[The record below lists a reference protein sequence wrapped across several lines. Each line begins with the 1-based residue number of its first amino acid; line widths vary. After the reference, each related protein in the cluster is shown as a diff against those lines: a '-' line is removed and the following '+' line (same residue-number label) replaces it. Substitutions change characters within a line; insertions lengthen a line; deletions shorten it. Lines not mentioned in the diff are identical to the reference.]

1 MIICEY
7 LDSIYPEHRLTPTDP
22 FVKAK
27 HQIMIETYSRVTTA
41 FYKLMRKPEE
51 AVDEMNAALE
61 YFEKNLDGNFFGGEK
76 EAMVDYMIWPWYILI
91 KNDLSYILLLII
103 IIKV

>member
-1 MIICEY
+1 LLILPRIYIIELILY

-27 HQIMIETYSRVTTA
+27 HQILIETFSNNVTSA
-41 FYKLMRKPEE
+41 FYKIMRKEE
-51 AVDEMNAALE
+51 DANYEMNTALE

-76 EAMVDYMIWPWYILI
+76 EAMVDYMIWPWYI
-91 KNDLSYILLLII
+91 YIL
-103 IIKV
+103 

>member
-1 MIICEY
+1 LYESLIICEY

-27 HQIMIETYSRVTTA
+27 HQILIEVFSNNVTSA
-41 FYKLMRKPEE
+41 FYKIMRNEE
-51 AVDEMNAALE
+51 NANDEVNSSLE

-76 EAMVDYMIWPWYILI
+76 EAMVDYMIWPWYMSSLI
-91 KNDLSYILLLII
+91 CS
-103 IIKV
+103 